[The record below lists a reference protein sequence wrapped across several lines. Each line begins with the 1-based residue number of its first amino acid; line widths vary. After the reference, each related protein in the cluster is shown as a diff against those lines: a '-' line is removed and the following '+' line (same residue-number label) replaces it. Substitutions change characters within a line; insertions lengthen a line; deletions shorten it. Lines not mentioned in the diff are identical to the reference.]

1 MDWGRVVAL
10 WALVLLAACAE
21 DQSYLDRWDDPRVI
35 QIEPQQ
41 WRCPCIVIPERPS
54 HIDWASKKS
63 PSLEGIFYRGFFQR
77 AGCHWYDAFI
87 WARKAPVAFALHIA
101 SGDRIFDLYYDFS
114 TKVMPPP
121 PPPGATPPFPPAPR
135 IPPRIESFRSSMSWW
150 KASLC
155 HSDLSTGRRSLR
167 ANVPLAAAITG
178 ADGGLSLRHPQ
189 RFQKRGRH
197 LPLR

>member
-1 MDWGRVVAL
+1 MAQERSMDRGRVVAL
-10 WALVLLAACAE
+10 WALVLLAACAGG
-21 DQSYLDRWDDPRVI
+21 QSYLDRWDDPRVI

-41 WRCPCIVIPERPS
+41 WRCPCIVIPDRPS

-63 PSLEGIFYRGFFQR
+63 PSLEGMFCRGFFQR

-87 WARKAPVAFALHIA
+87 WARKDPVAFALHIA
-101 SGDRIFDLYYDFS
+101 SGDRIFDLYYEFS

-150 KASLC
+150 KASP
-155 HSDLSTGRRSLR
+155 LS
-167 ANVPLAAAITG
+167 
-178 ADGGLSLRHPQ
+178 
-189 RFQKRGRH
+189 
-197 LPLR
+197 